1 MQALVFSAGAASY
14 AVRLTDIVQVLP
26 LCKLRE
32 LPQAPYGVRGLL
44 QFRGQ
49 WVPVVDLRLLLEGV
63 QSNFRLSTRVLLI
76 KVSPKQVGAPATAAN
91 RDYLFALTVEVA
103 LHVVPITRLL
113 PGFNMARAPY
123 LSSFMDN
130 AMSAQLIEPAAL
142 LPAELFSIYSNQPA
156 AEVTPSPATAHE

>member
-26 LCKLRE
+26 LCELRE
-32 LPQAPYGVRGLL
+32 LAQAPYGVRGLL

-63 QSNFRLSTRVLLI
+63 QSNLRLSTRVLLI
-76 KVSPKQVGAPATAAN
+76 KVSPKQVGVAAN
-91 RDYLFALTVEVA
+91 TAKRDYLFALTVEVA

-113 PGFNMARAPY
+113 PGFNLTRAPY

-130 AMSAQLIEPAAL
+130 ALSAQLIEPAAL
-142 LPAELFSIYSNQPA
+142 LPAELYGIYSNQPA
-156 AEVTPSPATAHE
+156 AAAHE